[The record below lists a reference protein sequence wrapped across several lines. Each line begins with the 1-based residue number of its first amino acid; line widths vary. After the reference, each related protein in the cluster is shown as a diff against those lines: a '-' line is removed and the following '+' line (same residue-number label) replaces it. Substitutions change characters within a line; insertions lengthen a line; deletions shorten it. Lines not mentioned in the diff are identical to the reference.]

1 LTPKRTLQL
10 CIHRVTIA
18 GVIKLLERE
27 SELATVRAFA
37 RRGGVLVVEGRAG
50 VGKTAILDAA
60 CIQARRVG
68 RLVLRARGSDLESGF
83 AFGIVRQLFERHCA
97 EATRDERAALFRGVA
112 GSAKA
117 LVMRD
122 GSDPAKEDTSFGVVH
137 GLYWLAVNI
146 AERRPVLL
154 AVDDAHQGDDASLR
168 WLAYLATR
176 LDGIDASLIVALRP
190 GVARSQARALL
201 AVRAAADADATVR
214 PALLSEQA
222 IASIARRT
230 LGSATAKDM
239 CADIHRVTGGNPFY
253 VLELFRALKHSD
265 HPGGRAIEDAISD
278 RGLGG
283 IAMQLGARLR
293 SLDPNALRLAQ
304 AIAIL
309 GDGCE
314 LRHVAAISSMKM
326 TQAISL
332 ATELVRLDV
341 LSEDQQLTFLHPIVQ
356 HAVIRTLTSAEHDAT
371 HCAAAKMLHAER
383 LPAER
388 IAAHVMRLR
397 AAGDCWVVERLRDG
411 ARAALESGAPAAAAK
426 LLERA
431 LAEPPLPEVHVEV
444 LREAA
449 RAQLQAGRALACQR
463 LEEAL
468 AIAEDQVRAEVA
480 SELARTYAN
489 LFRWTDAV
497 RVLDRALQSLG
508 EAHRPIATHLEG
520 QLVAAGLQDARVAPR
535 ALQILKRLSR
545 RQLSG
550 EAAVALDVAQGIVAI
565 MTGRPANEAALPLE
579 RALAAMDAQAENWDM
594 QAALWWSLLTAERFG
609 AVEAVL
615 TPMRERVD
623 RSGSSRGLVAVYS
636 TLGLLKFRLGALP
649 EADAAARVALHVAE
663 EGDFAPGL
671 PFAVTVLA
679 EIAVASGELDE
690 AKSLLNRLP
699 LSDLPAGVGTVLIPA
714 ARGRLRLAQ
723 GRAGDALSEF
733 EACMALWQ
741 PDVWGIAMRD
751 AGYLHARSGAAQ
763 ALLALG
769 NVRRASELAEAE
781 LADIRRFGGKRALG
795 VALRIAGLA
804 RGGKEGLAALEESV
818 AVLGESPA
826 ALERARSL
834 VEWGAAL
841 RRAGRRHDARR
852 PLSQGLD
859 ASARCGARPLI
870 AYAREELR
878 VAGARPRRDWTT
890 GVEALTP
897 SELRIV
903 RLAREGRSNR
913 QIAQDLYLSIKT
925 VEGHLARAYDKLDIT
940 TRRELD
946 RVLEPKKAR
955 VSTL

>member
-1 LTPKRTLQL
+1 LQL
-10 CIHRVTIA
+10 RSQRVTIA

-60 CIQARRVG
+60 CVQAGRAG
-68 RLVLRARGSDLESGF
+68 RLVLSARGSDLESGF
-83 AFGIVRQLFERHCA
+83 AFGIVRQLFERHCT

-112 GSAKA
+112 GSARA

-122 GSDPAKEDTSFGVVH
+122 GSGPAKQDSSFAVVH
-137 GLYWLAVNI
+137 GLYWLAVNL
-146 AERRPVLL
+146 AERRPVVL
-154 AVDDAHQGDDASLR
+154 AVDDAQQADDASLR

-176 LDGIDASLIVALRP
+176 LDGIDVSLIVALRP
-190 GVARSQARALL
+190 GAARSQARALL
-201 AVRAAADADATVR
+201 AVRAAADATVR

-222 IASIARRT
+222 IASIARRM
-230 LGSATAKDM
+230 LGSVADEGM
-239 CADIHRVTGGNPFY
+239 CVGIHRATGGNPFY
-253 VLELFRALKHSD
+253 VLELLRALKRAD
-265 HPGGRAIEDAISD
+265 HRGGACAIEDAISS
-278 RGLGG
+278 RGLDGV
-283 IAMQLGARLR
+283 ALQLGARLR

-309 GDGCE
+309 GEGCE
-314 LRHVAAISSMKM
+314 LRHAAAISSLEMA
-326 TQAISL
+326 QAISL
-332 ATELVRLDV
+332 ATELVRFDV
-341 LSEDQQLTFLHPIVQ
+341 LGEDRLLRFLHPIVQ
-356 HAVIRTLTSAEHDAT
+356 HAIIQTLSSAEHDAT
-371 HCAAAKMLHAER
+371 HRTAANVLLTER

-388 IAAHVMRLR
+388 IAAHARRLR
-397 AAGDCWVVERLRDG
+397 AAGDPWVVERLREG
-411 ARAALESGAPAAAAK
+411 ARAALESGAPAAAAG

-431 LAEPPLPEVHVEV
+431 LAEPPSLEVRVEV

-449 RAQLQAGRALACQR
+449 RAQLLLGRTFACQR

-468 AIAEDQVRAEVA
+468 AIAENPVHAEVA
-480 SELARTYAN
+480 SELARTYAT

-497 RVLDRALQSLG
+497 CVLDRTLQSLG
-508 EAHRPIATHLEG
+508 ETHRSIVAHLEG

-535 ALQILKRLSR
+535 ALQVLKRLSR
-545 RQLSG
+545 RRLSG
-550 EAAVALDVAQGIVAI
+550 EAAVALDVARGMVAI
-565 MTGRPANEAALPLE
+565 MTGQPAVDAALPLE
-579 RALAAMDAQAENWDM
+579 RALAAMGVQIENWDM
-594 QAALWWSLLTAERFG
+594 QAALWWSLLIAERFG
-609 AVEAVL
+609 VVEAAL
-615 TPMRERVD
+615 ATMRERVD

-636 TLGLLKFRLGALP
+636 TLGLLKLRLGALP
-649 EADAAARVALHVAE
+649 EADAAARIALHVAE

-671 PFAVTVLA
+671 PFAATVLA
-679 EIAVASGELDE
+679 DIAVASGELDE
-690 AKSLLNRLP
+690 AESLLDRLP
-699 LSDLPAGVGTVLIPA
+699 RSDLPAGVGTVLIPA
-714 ARGRLRLAQ
+714 GRGRLRLAQ
-723 GRAGDALSEF
+723 GRAGEALAEF
-733 EACMALWQ
+733 EACMALWR

-769 NVRRASELAEAE
+769 NVRRAGELAEAE
-781 LADIRRFGGKRALG
+781 LADVRHFGGRRALG
-795 VALRIAGLA
+795 VALRVAGLA
-804 RGGKEGLAALEESV
+804 RGGKEGLAALEQSV
-818 AVLGESPA
+818 AVLGESLA
-826 ALERARSL
+826 TLERARSL

-852 PLSQGLD
+852 ALSQGLD

-925 VEGHLARAYDKLDIT
+925 VEGHLARAYDKLDIN
-940 TRRELD
+940 TRRELN

-955 VSTL
+955 VPTL